1 MHGQLISLAPS
12 LPWTQLRLVPREEVC
27 QFKPCTHA
35 RTLAPPHCVCDE
47 LCAGGKL
54 VVLLAGHRNH
64 AAALQEVRGGEGGR
78 DGQKRHGRERAGGGG
93 EGGYQGD
100 QSDRLGGQKAREGE
114 RC

>member
-12 LPWTQLRLVPREEVC
+12 LPWTQLRLVHREEVC

-54 VVLLAGHRNH
+54 VVLLAGPWNH
-64 AAALQEVRGGEGGR
+64 AAALQEVREGGGGGGEVGTARSGAGEGGR
-78 DGQKRHGRERAGGGG
+78 GGRIRNTW
-93 EGGYQGD
+93 
-100 QSDRLGGQKAREGE
+100 DRRWDNW
-114 RC
+114 